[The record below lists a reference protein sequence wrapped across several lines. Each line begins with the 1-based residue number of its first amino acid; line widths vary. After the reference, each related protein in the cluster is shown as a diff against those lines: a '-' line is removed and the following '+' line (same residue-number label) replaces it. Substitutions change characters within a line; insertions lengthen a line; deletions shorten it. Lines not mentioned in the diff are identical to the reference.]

1 MTQTP
6 KNPTNGDWARFRFS
20 IVGSLFSSPP
30 ARRTQ
35 NGHPRSCR
43 ENMAP
48 SRDRLQCPVCRV
60 QHRTL
65 VLRGAT
71 R

>member
-1 MTQTP
+1 MTRTP

-35 NGHPRSCR
+35 TGHPRSCR
-43 ENMAP
+43 EDVAP
-48 SRDRLQCPVCRV
+48 PRDRL
-60 QHRTL
+60 
-65 VLRGAT
+65 
-71 R
+71 